1 MINNSIIINNYNKK
15 WEGKLKKVIN
25 MIFFSFLFFSF
36 DRKIYFRLVFDEMNH
51 TELGLHD

>member
-25 MIFFSFLFFSF
+25 MIFFSFLFLSF